1 MTRSPR
7 SRLRAQAGRL
17 DPHARIGLTPEAS
30 AEDVERAHGELVS
43 FLEGAPEGV
52 RRWAREEIAAADHA
66 YAALSDP
73 AGARAPRRPSSLRRI
88 AVGTLTLAVTAGIVL
103 GVYHIGGGPSKAKS
117 GQAGATEPP
126 GLSRS
131 EEASV
136 SQLMVKLKAN
146 PKDVATLIAL
156 GDVYFK
162 ARDYNNSGGWMK
174 RAVAIDPGNATARL
188 ALGAAEFNLGDA
200 ADARRDWLRVIAADP
215 KNVEAYYDLGFLYV
229 SKQPPDMA
237 DAKKMWAKVVALA
250 PNSSAA
256 KTIATHLKG
265 LAKEASAKK

>member
-1 MTRSPR
+1 MTRFPR
-7 SRLRAQAGRL
+7 PRLRAQAGRL

-30 AEDVERAHGELVS
+30 AEDVERAHRELVG

-66 YAALSDP
+66 YAAISDP
-73 AGARAPRRPSSLRRI
+73 MAARAPRRPSSLRRI
-88 AVGTLTLAVTAGIVL
+88 AVGTLTLAVAAGVVV
-103 GVYHIGGGPSKAKS
+103 GVYNMGGGSSKAKS
-117 GQAGATEPP
+117 GQAGGAEPQK
-126 GLSRS
+126 LTRS

-146 PKDVATLIAL
+146 PKDVATLVAL
-156 GDVYFK
+156 GDVYFT
-162 ARDYNNSGGWMK
+162 AHDYNNAGGWMK
-174 RAVAIDPGNATARL
+174 RAVAVDPGNATARL
-188 ALGAAEFNLGDA
+188 ALGAAEFNIGDP
-200 ADARRDWLRVIAADP
+200 ADAQRDWRRVIAADP

-229 SKQPPDMA
+229 SKEPPDMA
-237 DAKKMWAKVVALA
+237 DAKKMWEKVIALA

-265 LAKEASAKK
+265 LTKEGSAKK